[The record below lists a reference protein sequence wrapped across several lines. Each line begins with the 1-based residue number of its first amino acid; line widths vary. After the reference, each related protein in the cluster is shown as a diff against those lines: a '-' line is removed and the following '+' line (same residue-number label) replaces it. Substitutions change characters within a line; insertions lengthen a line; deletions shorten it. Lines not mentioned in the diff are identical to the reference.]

1 MEANGHKTAASARK
15 QPGVNG
21 FKYKQRF
28 GVIVLCDDEGHQ
40 QRVFD
45 DLREKGY
52 RLKVVA
58 V

>member
-1 MEANGHKTAASARK
+1 MEASGHNTAAPARK
-15 QPGVNG
+15 QPGANG
-21 FKYKQRF
+21 FKYKPRF
-28 GVIVLCDDEGHQ
+28 GVIVLCDDESHQ

-45 DLREKGY
+45 ELRAQGY

>member
-1 MEANGHKTAASARK
+1 MEANGHITTAPAHK
-15 QPGVNG
+15 QPGANG
-21 FKYKQRF
+21 FKYKPRF

-45 DLREKGY
+45 ELRAQGH

>member
-1 MEANGHKTAASARK
+1 MEANGHNTAAPARK
-15 QPGVNG
+15 LPGVNG
-21 FKYKQRF
+21 FKYKPRY

-45 DLREKGY
+45 DLRAKGY

>member
-1 MEANGHKTAASARK
+1 MEANSHNATAPVRK
-15 QPGVNG
+15 QAGANG
-21 FKYKQRF
+21 FKYKPRF

-40 QRVFD
+40 QRIFD
-45 DLREKGY
+45 ELRARGY